1 MPIKQA
7 VIAASALSLIYPQD
21 GVEGYGRDAFLDDL
35 MDACEQD
42 IRRSLDRGAHRVQID
57 FTEGRLSIKL
67 DPSGGVLRDFVA
79 LNNRVLERFSDDER
93 ARIGVHTC
101 PGGDQDSTH
110 SADVDYAAAASRA
123 VRDQRRQRLRD
134 ARRRAGSRRRRS
146 S

>member
-1 MPIKQA
+1 VPVKQP

-35 MDACEQD
+35 VDACEQD

-79 LNNRVLERFSDDER
+79 LNNRVLERFSDESAPGSACTSVLAGTTPTGGSTCSWSTPTPSRTSPAGGKR
-93 ARIGVHTC
+93 AT
-101 PGGDQDSTH
+101 
-110 SADVDYAAAASRA
+110 SRA
-123 VRDQRRQRLRD
+123 APFSTTREGR
-134 ARRRAGSRRRRS
+134 
-146 S
+146 

>member
-1 MPIKQA
+1 MPVKQA

-42 IRRSLDRGAHRVQID
+42 IRRSLDRGAYRVQIA

-79 LNNRVLERFSDDER
+79 LASSSASPTTSAPGSACTPVLAGTRPPPTCSSGSTPTCDDTPR
-93 ARIGVHTC
+93 GQW
-101 PGGDQDSTH
+101 G
-110 SADVDYAAAASRA
+110 
-123 VRDQRRQRLRD
+123 
-134 ARRRAGSRRRRS
+134 
-146 S
+146 